1 MKIIHMTI
9 YASDIE
15 RSIDFYQK
23 IAGLSIVREK
33 KAGENRVVFLN
44 DGTQD
49 FCLELAKGNEQMH
62 FDGKCISMGIACED
76 LEKERER
83 LTGLGFEPGDV
94 ISPRPD
100 VRFFFISDPD
110 GFQVQFMEVP
120 ADQNA

>member
-1 MKIIHMTI
+1 MKMVHVTV

-15 RSIDFYQK
+15 ESIRFYEK
-23 IAGLSIVREK
+23 AAGFSVVNEK
-33 KAGENRVVFLN
+33 RMGENRVVFLN

-49 FCLELAKGNEQMH
+49 FCLELVKGNEQMH
-62 FDGKCISMGIACED
+62 YEGKFISIGVACDD

-83 LTGLGFEPGDV
+83 LTGLGIEPGEM

-110 GFQVQFMEVP
+110 GFQVQYMEV
-120 ADQNA
+120 